1 MIKKNIF
8 LIFIII
14 GVIIIVIIQLYL
26 NKKNIDKNQAEC
38 RIENDKEIGGIVIRS
53 YFDEHQNHK
62 GFVIELTNGKS
73 YRPLFLKK
81 WQAINLYEGDSI
93 YKKGGTFKV
102 VIYKNG
108 DVNPQIIE
116 DTVNCDEIK

>member
-8 LIFIII
+8 LIVIII
-14 GVIIIVIIQLYL
+14 GVISFVIIQQYL
-26 NKKNIDKNQAEC
+26 NQKNIEKSQAEC
-38 RIENDKEIGGIVIRS
+38 RTENNKEIGGIVVRS
-53 YFDEHQNHK
+53 YFDENPNNK

-93 YKKGGTFKV
+93 YKKGGTFRV

-108 DVNPQIIE
+108 DVNPLIIE
-116 DTVNCDEIK
+116 DTVNCDKLK